1 MGSSGTKQEKE
12 EIITKDIITK
22 KHINLF
28 GLTLAVKHSNMAM
41 R

>member
-22 KHINLF
+22 KPINKNSKKKIKK
-28 GLTLAVKHSNMAM
+28 V
-41 R
+41 

>member
-22 KHINLF
+22 KHINKNSKKKIKK
-28 GLTLAVKHSNMAM
+28 V
-41 R
+41 